1 MTDLPAPRTVPTFR
15 SRLRGSAPLHPSHS
29 PAPARRVGALLVT
42 ALALL
47 GSLIA
52 PSPARAAASDE
63 PTWTVVPSSP
73 SGPKGRKQFD
83 YELSPTEQITDW
95 FSVSNLGDKP
105 IKVDLYPTDAFTAL
119 DGGFALLPRS
129 QAASD
134 AGSWI
139 KLPRAAVTLPP
150 GKRADMPFRLSVPAG
165 TAPGDHVGGILAA
178 VTEEQVGKDGQ
189 RVYVERRIGARVY
202 LRVAGPLTPAA
213 AVRAVQVEYANPVVP
228 IPGGRMKVTYRIANT
243 GNVRISGKAR
253 VQVRGPLG
261 VRLATGD
268 LIDLPEVLPDSE
280 IRLTQEF
287 AHVVPA
293 GPLTATVVLNADTN
307 KESLPSQEGSS
318 SVLAVPWALLGLL
331 VLILAVVAYR
341 LWLRRARRLLAAPVD
356 PVAPAREP
364 ERAAR

>member
-1 MTDLPAPRTVPTFR
+1 MTDHSAFRT
-15 SRLRGSAPLHPSHS
+15 G
-29 PAPARRVGALLVT
+29 PARRVGAFLVT

-47 GSLIA
+47 GTLTL
-52 PSPARAAASDE
+52 PTPAHAAGAED
-63 PTWTVVPSSP
+63 PTWTLVPSSP

-83 YELSPTEQITDW
+83 YELSVTEQITDW

-129 QAASD
+129 QAPSD
-134 AGSWI
+134 VGSWI
-139 KLPRAAVTLPP
+139 KLPRATVTLPA
-150 GKRADMPFRLSVPAG
+150 GKRTDMPFRLAVPAG
-165 TAPGDHVGGILAA
+165 TAPGDHVGGIVAA

-202 LRVAGPLTPAA
+202 LRVAGPLRPAA
-213 AVRAVQVEYANPVVP
+213 AVGAVRVEYDNPVVP
-228 IPGGRMKVTYRIANT
+228 LPGERMTVTYRIANT
-243 GNVRISGKAR
+243 GNVRISGRAR
-253 VQVRGPLG
+253 VQVHGPLG

-287 AHVVPA
+287 AHVLPV
-293 GPLTATVVLNADTN
+293 GPLTATVVLNAQTT
-307 KESLPSQEGSS
+307 KEPLPSQEGSG

-341 LWLRRARRLLAAPVD
+341 LWLRRARRLVSRTDAPFAD
-356 PVAPAREP
+356 ARKP
-364 ERAAR
+364 ERVGS